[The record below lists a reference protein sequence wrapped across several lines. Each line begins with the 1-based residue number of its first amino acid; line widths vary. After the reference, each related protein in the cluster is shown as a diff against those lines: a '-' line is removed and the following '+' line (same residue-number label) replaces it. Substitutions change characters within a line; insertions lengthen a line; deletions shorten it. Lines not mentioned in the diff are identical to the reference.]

1 MSTLKYVPFLLAD
14 LADRQHY
21 DIAVKTDLISS
32 PPTFSGE
39 SIITLDIENDT
50 STLVFNAHKSL
61 KISHIAISTNDLKTS
76 STLVIPVDQLT
87 LDEDQ
92 ERGKLNLSSL
102 PGGGLKA
109 GTKGV
114 KVWMRFEGEL
124 QGNMVGYYKSE
135 GSTDEE
141 TGKKQM

>member
-1 MSTLKYVPFLLAD
+1 MI
-14 LADRQHY
+14 QHY
-21 DIAVKTDLISS
+21 DIAVKTDLLSS

-39 SIITLDIENDT
+39 SIVTLDVSSDT
-50 STLVFNAHKSL
+50 STLVFNTHKSL
-61 KISHIAISTNDLKTS
+61 KISHIAIATNDIKTS
-76 STLVIPVDQLT
+76 STLVIPLDQLSY
-87 LDEDQ
+87 DEEQ
-92 ERGKLNLSSL
+92 ERGKLDLSKL

-109 GTKGV
+109 GSKGV
-114 KVWMRFEGEL
+114 KVWMKFDAEL

>member
-1 MSTLKYVPFLLAD
+1 MKIPLLTF
-14 LADRQHY
+14 QHY
-21 DIAVKTDLISS
+21 DIAVKTDLLSS
-32 PPTFSGE
+32 PPSFSGE
-39 SIITLDIENDT
+39 SIITLDVNSDT
-50 STLVFNAHKSL
+50 STLVFNTHSSL
-61 KISHIAISTNDLKTS
+61 KITHISIAANDLKTT
-76 STLVIPVDQLT
+76 STLSIPVDQLVY
-87 LDEDQ
+87 DKDQ
-92 ERGKLNLSSL
+92 ERGKINLDKL

-109 GTKGV
+109 GNKGV